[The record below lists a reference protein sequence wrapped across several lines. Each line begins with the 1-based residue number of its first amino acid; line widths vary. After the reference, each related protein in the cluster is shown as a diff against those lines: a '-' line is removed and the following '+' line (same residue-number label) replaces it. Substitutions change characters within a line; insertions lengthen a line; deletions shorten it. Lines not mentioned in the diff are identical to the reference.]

1 MQILIMVVAGFWVD
15 LLLGDPHSW
24 PHPVKVM
31 GRLIYYLTNKFNQPA
46 YSSHQKRWLGIMTWI
61 ITVGLSGII
70 IYFILYLCRFNQ
82 LLYLLVGT
90 YFSYTCISTQQ
101 LAIEARKIIKLL
113 QKKDLALA
121 RQQLAM
127 IVGRDTKNLNREEI
141 LKATIETVAENTS
154 DGVIAP
160 LCYLMLGGPTLGI
173 IYKSINTLDSMIGYN
188 NEKYRDFGRFAAKC
202 DDLVNYL
209 PARITWLLLIIS
221 GWILQGDVHEAWLVG
236 KRDCKKHLS
245 PNSAFPEAVVAGM
258 LHLQL
263 GGPHYY
269 FGKLVN
275 KPYIG
280 DDFQVT
286 VDINHLKKAITML
299 YVTAIIALI
308 ILAGLRLIYLWKW
321 PI

>member
-1 MQILIMVVAGFWVD
+1 MQILIMVVAGFWLD

-46 YSSHQKRWLGIMTWI
+46 YSSHQKRWLGLMTWI

-70 IYFILYLCRFNQ
+70 IYFILYFCRFNQ

-280 DDFQVT
+280 DDFQVM
-286 VDINHLKKAITML
+286 VNVNHLKKTITML

>member
-280 DDFQVT
+280 DDFQVM
-286 VDINHLKKAITML
+286 VNVNHLKKTITML

>member
-1 MQILIMVVAGFWVD
+1 MQILIMVVAGFWLD

-46 YSSHQKRWLGIMTWI
+46 YSSHQKRWLGLMTWI

-280 DDFQVT
+280 DDFQVM
-286 VDINHLKKAITML
+286 VNVNHLKKTITML

>member
-1 MQILIMVVAGFWVD
+1 MQILIMVVAGFWLD

-202 DDLVNYL
+202 DDLVNYV

-280 DDFQVT
+280 DDFQVM
-286 VDINHLKKAITML
+286 VNVNHLKKTITML

>member
-1 MQILIMVVAGFWVD
+1 MQILIMVVAGFWLD

-24 PHPVKVM
+24 PHPVKVI
-31 GRLIYYLTNKFNQPA
+31 GRLIYYLTNKFNQPG
-46 YSSHQKRWLGIMTWI
+46 YSSHQKRWLGLMTWI

-121 RQQLAM
+121 RHQLAM

-202 DDLVNYL
+202 DDLVNYV

-280 DDFQVT
+280 DDFQVM
-286 VDINHLKKAITML
+286 VNVNHLKKTITML

>member
-1 MQILIMVVAGFWVD
+1 MQILIMVVAGFWLD

-101 LAIEARKIIKLL
+101 LAIEARKVIKLL
-113 QKKDLALA
+113 QKNDLALA

-188 NEKYRDFGRFAAKC
+188 NEKYRDFGRCAAKC
-202 DDLVNYL
+202 DDLVNYV
-209 PARITWLLLIIS
+209 PARLTWLLLIIS

-280 DDFQVT
+280 DDFQVM
-286 VDINHLKKAITML
+286 VNVNHLKKTITML

>member
-1 MQILIMVVAGFWVD
+1 MQILIMVVAGFWLD

-101 LAIEARKIIKLL
+101 LAIEARKVIKLL
-113 QKKDLALA
+113 QKNDLALA

-202 DDLVNYL
+202 DDLVNYV

-280 DDFQVT
+280 DDFQVM
-286 VDINHLKKAITML
+286 VNVKHLKKTITML

>member
-1 MQILIMVVAGFWVD
+1 MQILIMVVAGFWLD

-46 YSSHQKRWLGIMTWI
+46 YSSHQKRWLGLMTWI

-101 LAIEARKIIKLL
+101 LAIEARKVIKLL
-113 QKKDLALA
+113 QKNDLALA

-188 NEKYRDFGRFAAKC
+188 NEKYRDFGRCAAKC

-280 DDFQVT
+280 DDFQVM
-286 VDINHLKKAITML
+286 VNVNHLKKTITML

>member
-221 GWILQGDVHEAWLVG
+221 GWILQGDIHEAWLVG

-280 DDFQVT
+280 DDFQVM
-286 VDINHLKKAITML
+286 VNVNHLKKAITML

>member
-101 LAIEARKIIKLL
+101 LAIEARKVIKLL
-113 QKKDLALA
+113 QKNDLALA

-188 NEKYRDFGRFAAKC
+188 NEKYRDFGRCAAKC
-202 DDLVNYL
+202 DDLVNYV

-221 GWILQGDVHEAWLVG
+221 GWILQGDAREAWLVG

-269 FGKLVN
+269 FGELVN

-286 VDINHLKKAITML
+286 VDINHLKKTITML

>member
-1 MQILIMVVAGFWVD
+1 MQILIMVVAGFWLD

-46 YSSHQKRWLGIMTWI
+46 YSSHQKRWLGLMTWI

-101 LAIEARKIIKLL
+101 LAIEARKVIKLL
-113 QKKDLALA
+113 QKNDLALA

-280 DDFQVT
+280 DDFQVM
-286 VDINHLKKAITML
+286 VNVNHLKKTITML

>member
-1 MQILIMVVAGFWVD
+1 MQILIMVVAGFWLD

-101 LAIEARKIIKLL
+101 LAIEARKVIKLL
-113 QKKDLALA
+113 QKNDLALA

-280 DDFQVT
+280 DDFQVM
-286 VDINHLKKAITML
+286 VNVNHLKKTITML

-308 ILAGLRLIYLWKW
+308 ILVGLRLIYLWKW

>member
-1 MQILIMVVAGFWVD
+1 MQILMMVVAGFLLD
-15 LLLGDPHSW
+15 LLLGDPHNW

-101 LAIEARKIIKLL
+101 LAIEARKVIKLL
-113 QKKDLALA
+113 QKNDLALA

-280 DDFQVT
+280 DDFQVM
-286 VDINHLKKAITML
+286 VNVNHLKKTITML

>member
-1 MQILIMVVAGFWVD
+1 MQILMMVVAGFLLD

-24 PHPVKVM
+24 PHPVKVI
-31 GRLIYYLTNKFNQPA
+31 GRLIHYLTNKFNQPA
-46 YSSHQKRWLGIMTWI
+46 YFSRQKRWLGFMTWI
-61 ITVGLSGII
+61 ITVVLSGII

-113 QKKDLALA
+113 QTNDLTLA

-202 DDLVNYL
+202 DDLVNYV

-286 VDINHLKKAITML
+286 VDINHLKEAITML

>member
-1 MQILIMVVAGFWVD
+1 MQILIMVVAGFWLD

-101 LAIEARKIIKLL
+101 LAIEARKVIKLL
-113 QKKDLALA
+113 QKNDLALA

-209 PARITWLLLIIS
+209 PARLTWLLLIIS

-280 DDFQVT
+280 DDFQVM
-286 VDINHLKKAITML
+286 VNVNHLKKTITML

>member
-1 MQILIMVVAGFWVD
+1 MQILIMVVAGFWLD

-31 GRLIYYLTNKFNQPA
+31 GRLIYYLTNKFNHPV
-46 YSSHQKRWLGIMTWI
+46 YSSHQKRWLGLMTWI

-70 IYFILYLCRFNQ
+70 IYFILYFCRFNQ

-245 PNSAFPEAVVAGM
+245 PNSAFPESVVAGM

-280 DDFQVT
+280 DDFQVM
-286 VDINHLKKAITML
+286 VNVNHLKKTITML

>member
-1 MQILIMVVAGFWVD
+1 MQILIMVVAGFWLD

-31 GRLIYYLTNKFNQPA
+31 GRLIYYLTNKFNHPV
-46 YSSHQKRWLGIMTWI
+46 YSSHQKRWLGLMTWI

-70 IYFILYLCRFNQ
+70 IYFILYFCRFNQ

-286 VDINHLKKAITML
+286 VDINHLKKTITML
-299 YVTAIIALI
+299 YLTAIISLI
-308 ILAGLRLIYLWKW
+308 ILSGLRLIYLWKW

>member
-1 MQILIMVVAGFWVD
+1 MQILMMVVAGFLLD
-15 LLLGDPHSW
+15 LLLGDPHAW
-24 PHPVKVM
+24 PHPVKVI
-31 GRLIYYLTNKFNQPA
+31 GRLIYYLTNKFNQPV
-46 YSSHQKRWLGIMTWI
+46 YSSHQKRLLGFMTWI

-82 LLYLLVGT
+82 VLYLLVGT
-90 YFSYTCISTQQ
+90 YFSYICISTQQ

-113 QKKDLALA
+113 QKDDLTLA
-121 RQQLAM
+121 RHQLAM
-127 IVGRDTKNLNREEI
+127 IVGRDTENLNREEI

-173 IYKSINTLDSMIGYN
+173 IYKSINTLDSMLGYK
-188 NEKYRDFGRFAAKC
+188 NEKYRDFGRCAAKC
-202 DDLVNYL
+202 DDLVNYV

-269 FGKLVN
+269 FGELVN

-280 DDFQVT
+280 DDFQVM
-286 VDINHLKKAITML
+286 VDINHLKKTITML
-299 YVTAIIALI
+299 YLTSIIALI
-308 ILAGLRLIYLWKW
+308 ILSGLRLIYLWKW

>member
-1 MQILIMVVAGFWVD
+1 MQILIMVVAGFLLD
-15 LLLGDPHSW
+15 LLLGDPHTW
-24 PHPVKVM
+24 PHPVRVI
-31 GRLIYYLTNKFNQPA
+31 GRLIHYLTNKFNQPI
-46 YSSHQKRWLGIMTWI
+46 YSSRQKRGLGFMTWI

-70 IYFILYLCRFNQ
+70 IYFVLYLCRFNQ

-101 LAIEARKIIKLL
+101 LAIEARKVIKLL
-113 QKKDLALA
+113 QKNDLALA

-127 IVGRDTKNLNREEI
+127 IVGRDTENLNREEI

-202 DDLVNYL
+202 DDLVNYV
-209 PARITWLLLIIS
+209 PARLTWLLLIIS
-221 GWILQGDVHEAWLVG
+221 GWILQGDAHEAWLVG

-299 YVTAIIALI
+299 YVTAIISLI

>member
-1 MQILIMVVAGFWVD
+1 MQILIMVVAGFWLD

-31 GRLIYYLTNKFNQPA
+31 GRLIYYLTNKFNHPV
-46 YSSHQKRWLGIMTWI
+46 YSSHQKRWLGLMTWI

-70 IYFILYLCRFNQ
+70 IYFILYFCRFNQ

-280 DDFQVT
+280 DDFQVM
-286 VDINHLKKAITML
+286 VNVNHLKKTITML

>member
-1 MQILIMVVAGFWVD
+1 MQILIMVVAGFWLD

-31 GRLIYYLTNKFNQPA
+31 GRLIYYLTNKFNHPV
-46 YSSHQKRWLGIMTWI
+46 YSSHQKRWLGLMTWI

-70 IYFILYLCRFNQ
+70 IYFILYFCRFNQ

-286 VDINHLKKAITML
+286 VDINHLKKTITML

>member
-1 MQILIMVVAGFWVD
+1 MQILIMVVAGFWLD

-46 YSSHQKRWLGIMTWI
+46 YSSHQKRWLGFMTWI

-101 LAIEARKIIKLL
+101 LAIEARKVIKLL
-113 QKKDLALA
+113 QKNDLALA

-188 NEKYRDFGRFAAKC
+188 NEKYRDFGRCAAKC
-202 DDLVNYL
+202 DDLVNYV

-221 GWILQGDVHEAWLVG
+221 GWILQGDAREAWLVG

-269 FGKLVN
+269 FGELVN

-286 VDINHLKKAITML
+286 VDINHLKKTITML

>member
-46 YSSHQKRWLGIMTWI
+46 YSSHQKRWLGLMTWI

-70 IYFILYLCRFNQ
+70 IYFILYFCRFNQ

-101 LAIEARKIIKLL
+101 LAIEARKVIKLL
-113 QKKDLALA
+113 QKNDLALA

-280 DDFQVT
+280 DDFQVM
-286 VDINHLKKAITML
+286 VNVNHLKKTITML

>member
-1 MQILIMVVAGFWVD
+1 MQILIMVVAGFWLD

-101 LAIEARKIIKLL
+101 LAIEARKVIKLL
-113 QKKDLALA
+113 QKNDLALA

-202 DDLVNYL
+202 DDLVNYV
-209 PARITWLLLIIS
+209 PARLTWLLLIIS

-280 DDFQVT
+280 DDFQVM
-286 VDINHLKKAITML
+286 VNVNHLKKTITML

-308 ILAGLRLIYLWKW
+308 ILVGLRLIYLWKW

>member
-1 MQILIMVVAGFWVD
+1 MQILIMVVAGFWLD

-101 LAIEARKIIKLL
+101 LAIEARKVIKLL
-113 QKKDLALA
+113 QKNDLALA

-188 NEKYRDFGRFAAKC
+188 NEKYRDFGRCAAKC
-202 DDLVNYL
+202 DDLVNYV
-209 PARITWLLLIIS
+209 PARLTWLLLIIS

-280 DDFQVT
+280 DDFQVM
-286 VDINHLKKAITML
+286 VNVNHLKKTITML

-308 ILAGLRLIYLWKW
+308 ILVGLRLIYLWKW

>member
-101 LAIEARKIIKLL
+101 LAIEARKVIKLL
-113 QKKDLALA
+113 QKNDLALA

-280 DDFQVT
+280 DDFQVM
-286 VDINHLKKAITML
+286 VNVNHLKKTITML

>member
-1 MQILIMVVAGFWVD
+1 MQILIMVVAGFWLD

-46 YSSHQKRWLGIMTWI
+46 YSSHQKRWLGLMTWI

-245 PNSAFPEAVVAGM
+245 PNSAFPESVVAGM

-280 DDFQVT
+280 DDFQVM
-286 VDINHLKKAITML
+286 VNVNHLKKTITML

>member
-1 MQILIMVVAGFWVD
+1 MQILMMVVAGFLLD

-24 PHPVKVM
+24 PHPVKVI
-31 GRLIYYLTNKFNQPA
+31 GRLIHYLTNKFNQPA
-46 YSSHQKRWLGIMTWI
+46 YSSRQKRWLGFMTWI

-70 IYFILYLCRFNQ
+70 IYFILSLCRFNQ

-113 QKKDLALA
+113 QKNDLTLAL
-121 RQQLAM
+121 QQLAM

-202 DDLVNYL
+202 DDLVNYV

-286 VDINHLKKAITML
+286 VDINHLKEAITML

>member
-1 MQILIMVVAGFWVD
+1 MQILIMVVAGFWLD

-101 LAIEARKIIKLL
+101 LAIEARKVIKLL
-113 QKKDLALA
+113 QKNDLALA

-280 DDFQVT
+280 DDFQVM
-286 VDINHLKKAITML
+286 VNVNHLKKTITML

>member
-46 YSSHQKRWLGIMTWI
+46 YSSHQKRWLGLMTWI

-101 LAIEARKIIKLL
+101 LAIEARKVIKLL
-113 QKKDLALA
+113 QKNDLALA

-280 DDFQVT
+280 DDFQVM
-286 VDINHLKKAITML
+286 VNVNHLKKTITML

>member
-1 MQILIMVVAGFWVD
+1 MQILIMVVAGFWLD

-280 DDFQVT
+280 DDFQVM
-286 VDINHLKKAITML
+286 VNVNHLKKTITML

>member
-46 YSSHQKRWLGIMTWI
+46 YSSHQKRWLGLMTWI

-280 DDFQVT
+280 DDFQVM
-286 VDINHLKKAITML
+286 VNVNHLKKTITML

>member
-1 MQILIMVVAGFWVD
+1 MQILMMVVAGFLLD

-24 PHPVKVM
+24 PHPVKVI
-31 GRLIYYLTNKFNQPA
+31 GRLIHYLANKLNQPV
-46 YSSHQKRWLGIMTWI
+46 YSSRQKRWLGFMTWI

-82 LLYLLVGT
+82 LLYLLFGT

-113 QKKDLALA
+113 QKNDLTLA

-202 DDLVNYL
+202 DDLVNYV

-221 GWILQGDVHEAWLVG
+221 GWSLQGDVHEAWLVG

-280 DDFQVT
+280 NDFQVT